1 MTSCSQPID
10 RSCPEVSVSG
20 VRVSL
25 TARTSDVQR
34 DELLVRKVVH
44 RAGNPVVDQLA
55 RCYINGFCR
64 SMPVTNRILPSCS
77 ILILAGGRGQRMG
90 GQDKGLVEWHGR
102 PLVSWLHGIVRPMT
116 DDLIISCNRNQQRY
130 AGFADRLVGDQ
141 EQDFPGPLAGIR
153 AAVRVARHPWLLVL
167 PCDAP
172 RIDRTLLA
180 ALHQLATTSPG
191 RPAMVRRGNQWEPLF
206 CMIPTNLAPE
216 LERVW
221 DAGERSIRRVLLEFE
236 PRSLELAEDD
246 PRLANLNS
254 PELLAEQHPDGG
266 T

>member
-1 MTSCSQPID
+1 M
-10 RSCPEVSVSG
+10 
-20 VRVSL
+20 
-25 TARTSDVQR
+25 
-34 DELLVRKVVH
+34 
-44 RAGNPVVDQLA
+44 
-55 RCYINGFCR
+55 
-64 SMPVTNRILPSCS
+64 TNRILPSCS

-102 PLVSWLHGIVRPMT
+102 PLVSWLHEVVRPMT

-130 AGFADRLVGDQ
+130 AAFADRLVGDQ

-153 AAVRVARHPWLLVL
+153 AAITVARHSWLLVL

-172 RIDRTLLA
+172 RIDRALLE
-180 ALHQLATTSPG
+180 ALHQLATTPPS
-191 RPAMVRRGNQWEPLF
+191 RPAMVRRGEQWEPLF
-206 CMIPTNLAPE
+206 CMIPTRLAPE
-216 LERVW
+216 LERAW
-221 DAGERSIRRVLLEFE
+221 QTGERSIRRVLLEFA

-254 PELLAEQHPDGG
+254 PDLLAEHPSGSG

>member
-1 MTSCSQPID
+1 M
-10 RSCPEVSVSG
+10 
-20 VRVSL
+20 
-25 TARTSDVQR
+25 
-34 DELLVRKVVH
+34 
-44 RAGNPVVDQLA
+44 
-55 RCYINGFCR
+55 
-64 SMPVTNRILPSCS
+64 TNRILPSCS

-102 PLVSWLHGIVRPMT
+102 PLVSWLHGVVRPMT

-130 AGFADRLVGDQ
+130 VGFADRLVSDH

-153 AAVRVARHPWLLVL
+153 AAVTVARHPWLLVL

-172 RIDRTLLA
+172 CIDCALLE
-180 ALHQLATTSPG
+180 ALHQIATTPPG

-216 LERVW
+216 LERAW
-221 DAGERSIRRVLLEFE
+221 HAGERSIRRVLLEFE
-236 PRSLELAEDD
+236 PRHLKLAEDD

-254 PELLAEQHPDGG
+254 PDLLSERLPGSG